1 LDRTYLATGT
11 AGYVVINDDSTGELS
26 SEQYLLLK
34 RGGTA
39 ADLSAATNGPVYKS
53 GTSMT
58 TEQYLNVARGGT
70 GLGSV
75 TAGYL
80 LRGNGTSALSAF
92 QGTSLNNVVTWDGS
106 QWTAGPSASGSEYL
120 IDVTDSTGWVVG
132 DIVASTSS
140 GVALADADALET
152 ARAFG
157 VITQVVSST
166 QIKVAFTGQFTVNTN
181 LTGVAVGSPVYV
193 DITAGKVTDGALAS
207 GKYLTLVGYVLKNGA
222 VNTNRIALQI
232 RTIGQQP

>member
-1 LDRTYLATGT
+1 
-11 AGYVVINDDSTGELS
+11 
-26 SEQYLLLK
+26 LK

-58 TEQYLNVARGGT
+58 TEQYLDVTRGGT
-70 GLGSV
+70 GIGSV

-140 GVALADADALET
+140 GVALADADALDT

-157 VITQVVSST
+157 VITSVVSST

-181 LTGVAVGSPVYV
+181 LTAVAVGSPVYV
-193 DITAGKVTDGALAS
+193 DVTSGKVTAGALAS